1 MLNSRAVF
9 DPLWRAT
16 DANGD
21 PIPGAKLKFYLSETT
36 TPMTVYADAA
46 LTVSLG
52 TTVTCDS
59 GGYPT
64 SDGTT
69 KQLVYVGVQDF
80 KIVVTDADDVTVV
93 THDKQQGAVDPNDLP
108 GGTGGSSTTSV
119 EAGAG
124 DYTVVTADAGKLLNR
139 SSNFVI
145 IPVSNQTI
153 SHAGKASAALA
164 VTDGTASASDDITLP
179 SAITEGD
186 GFTIGFKH
194 SATGEVVWLAS
205 DGANWIAYNGRFPW
219 VRSNAPYLLITDRLN
234 QAPTSPTP
242 GALYIVQ
249 GTPTGSWATAGYDE
263 HDVLEAD
270 GNGGWIEH
278 NPQVGWQAYVT
289 DENVLTVYKLTGW
302 DDATNAF
309 DAGSDYIEMAVFEHQ
324 QTNGTAGGGATSGS
338 RQTYPL
344 TTFSNSASANVI
356 TGASLTTNKFKLPV
370 GWYRIDGEAAFR
382 GTDGTQLYLRND
394 TSSTDLLLGLVYN
407 VQGSAPAART
417 GVMLNGVFQVTDA
430 THDHVVQYRVETTVA
445 TNGLGEATSF
455 SEGVEVYG
463 RFVVAK
469 MQAPAGSQGDAG
481 PQGAAGAGYAGT
493 STTSKALANSGSQT
507 ITTQTGLAYTA
518 GCRVKLSYSADVAK
532 FMEGGV
538 TAYNSG
544 TGSLTFTADYA
555 EGSGTYADWLVNLTG
570 ARGANGATGA
580 AGPTAVD
587 YTGDNGTSAAD
598 PGSGKIRVNNA
609 SMASATAIYINETDR
624 HGTSQA
630 AWIATLDDS
639 TSTVRGQLYV
649 YDLTTTTQKWV
660 FSVTGSITDNGSYDT
675 ITVAYVSGPAVAMPT
690 NNVALQFHRTG
701 DAGTGAIGGSSG
713 ATDNRLIR
721 ADGTGGATV
730 QSSAI
735 TVDDNGGITLPA
747 DVILSG
753 VLSPSSFS
761 TTQND
766 YAPTGHETASVF
778 RLTATAASSV
788 TGLTAPSP
796 AASRVVRVVNI
807 GTYTITLED
816 ESASSTAANRFALDC
831 DIQLA
836 ADTSCVLIYDTDTAR
851 WRAISRPHVGK
862 RSIWIPAGAMRGS
875 TAGTKTTA
883 TSVSSA
889 AATDLGANDASHL
902 KWSFSAT
909 AANYV
914 NFSMV
919 MPKGWDVGTLTARFF
934 WEGEASGNV
943 EWHIIG
949 AAISDGDSLETS
961 FGTAATAVDTHQA
974 TSVMVISPES
984 GALTIGGSP
993 AARDFVLFQV
1003 YRDGTAGNTDDT
1015 MADVAYLYGCELIY
1029 TTSSSTDD

>member
-21 PIPGAKLKFYLSETT
+21 PISGAKLKFYLSETT

-145 IPVSNQTI
+145 IPISNQTI

-186 GFTIGFKH
+186 GFTVGFKH
-194 SATGEVVWLAS
+194 AGTGEIVWLAS

-219 VRSNAPYLLITDRLN
+219 VRSNAPYLLIADRLN

-289 DENVLTVYKLTGW
+289 DENVLTVYKSTGW

-382 GTDGTQLYLRND
+382 GTEGTQLYLRND

-430 THDHVVQYRVETTVA
+430 THEHVVQYRVEATVA

-532 FMEGGV
+532 FMEGSV

-639 TSTVRGQLYV
+639 TSTMRGQFYV

-660 FSVTGSITDNGSYDT
+660 FNVTGTITDNGSYDT

-766 YAPTGHETASVF
+766 YAPTGHATASVF
-778 RLTATAASSV
+778 RLTATAAASV

-796 AASRVVRVVNI
+796 AASRVVKVVNI
-807 GTYTITLED
+807 GTYTITLKD

-831 DIQLA
+831 DIQLP
-836 ADTSCVLIYDTDTAR
+836 ADTSCVLIYDTATAR
-851 WRAISRPHVGK
+851 WRCLSRPAVGK
-862 RSIWIPAGAMRGS
+862 IAIPIDSSMFALGTSATRTTDSIGSPISQARSVVNLGGSAGATANTACFVEIRIPKGVS
-875 TAGTKTTA
+875 VSTLTVQAVWSQKTTNATAGVVLTVAALA
-883 TSVSSA
+883 T
-889 AATDLGANDASHL
+889 
-902 KWSFSAT
+902 
-909 AANYV
+909 
-914 NFSMV
+914 
-919 MPKGWDVGTLTARFF
+919 
-934 WEGEASGNV
+934 
-943 EWHIIG
+943 
-949 AAISDGDSLETS
+949 SDGDS
-961 FGTAATAVDTHQA
+961 FDAAYGTAVNLADSGGTANTKYETA
-974 TSVMVISPES
+974 ESAAITPAGSPVEQDS
-984 GALTIGGSP
+984 LWITIG
-993 AARDFVLFQV
+993 R
-1003 YRDGTAGNTDDT
+1003 
-1015 MADVAYLYGCELIY
+1015 DVAHASDTLAQFCRLHSLTVYL
-1029 TTSSSTDD
+1029 TTTASTAD